1 MELELWVYVALT
13 AVCVVSGFIDAVA
26 GGGGL
31 LTVPALLSAGLP
43 PHLALGTNKLQSLA
57 GVSMAMRTFHRKGL
71 LEIRPNIGAVVCALI
86 ASAAGAFV
94 VQVLEARILNLVVPV
109 LLVLCAA
116 YVILSPRMDDS
127 DRHHVLSHKGYM
139 PVAGTIGFYDGFFG
153 PGAGSFFTTSL
164 VALRGM
170 GLTRAT
176 ALSKLFN
183 ATTNVGSLAMFIA
196 GGKVVWALGLCMCM
210 GTITGSWIGS
220 HSAVRFG
227 ARLIRPLLVTISL
240 ALTVRLIWSYFAG

>member
-1 MELELWVYVALT
+1 MELELWVFAALT

-31 LTVPALLSAGLP
+31 LTMPALLSAGLP
-43 PHLALGTNKLQSLA
+43 PHIALGTNKLQSLM

-71 LEIRPNIGAVVCALI
+71 LEIRPNIGTVICLLF
-86 ASAAGAFV
+86 ASAGGALA
-94 VQVLEARILNLVVPV
+94 VQMLDAKILNLVVPV

-116 YVILSPRMDDS
+116 YVIFSPRMDDS
-127 DRHHVLSHKGYM
+127 DRHHVLTRKGYM
-139 PVAGTIGFYDGFFG
+139 PVAGGIGLYDGFFG

-196 GGKVVWALGLCMCM
+196 GGKVFWTLGLCMSI
-210 GTITGSWIGS
+210 GTITGSWLGS
-220 HSAVRFG
+220 HSAIRFG

-240 ALTVRLIWSYFAG
+240 GLTARLIWTYFAG